1 MDFENEHLS
10 TVEQYEASATDIERI
25 FFTGRYRFSERHYS
39 LLAVQ
44 SIAILYSYWE
54 GYVQNSF
61 RLYIE
66 YINSLGLDFNSLSDE
81 IVVFHMDKTFQQFRE
96 YPHKV
101 KQKIAFY
108 DKLQGHFGEDKHNIF
123 QIVDTESNVGFAV
136 LNKLLHQ
143 FSLQEFPEYWEQ
155 YTYPSPNL
163 KETLDTFIRY
173 RNGVAHGGDI
183 ASEEKI
189 TQDVYKKYRKLI
201 NDLMYSMH
209 DKFMD
214 GIQNRTYLKEQQK

>member
-1 MDFENEHLS
+1 MNFENEHLS
-10 TVEQYEASATDIERI
+10 TVEQYETSATDIERI
-25 FFTGRYRFSERHYS
+25 FFTGRYRLSKRHYS

-81 IVVFHMDKTFQQFRE
+81 IIVFHMDRAFRQFRE
-96 YPHKV
+96 YPRKT
-101 KQKIAFY
+101 KQKITFY
-108 DKLQGHFGEDKHNIF
+108 DKLQGHFSENKHNIF
-123 QIVDTESNVGFAV
+123 RVVDTESNVGFEV
-136 LNKLLHQ
+136 LNKLLRQ

-155 YTYPSPNL
+155 YTYPNPNL

-189 TQDVYKKYRKLI
+189 TQDVYEKYRKLI

-214 GIQNRTYLKEQQK
+214 GIQNRTYLKER

>member
-10 TVEQYEASATDIERI
+10 IVEQYETSATDIERI
-25 FFTGRYRFSERHYS
+25 FFTGRYRLSKRHYS

-61 RLYIE
+61 KLYIE
-66 YINSLGLDFNSLSDE
+66 YINSQELDFNALSNE
-81 IVVFHMDKTFQQFRE
+81 IVVFHMDKTFRQFRE
-96 YPHKV
+96 YPKKI
-101 KQKIAFY
+101 KQKITFY
-108 DKLQGHFGEDKHNIF
+108 DKLKDHFSENKHNIF
-123 QIVDTESNVGFAV
+123 RAVDTESNVGFEV
-136 LNKLLHQ
+136 LNKLLRQ
-143 FSLQEFPEYWEQ
+143 FSLQEFPEYWMQ
-155 YTYPSPNL
+155 YTYPNPNL

-189 TQDVYKKYRKLI
+189 TQDVYEKYRKLI

-214 GIQNRTYLKEQQK
+214 GIQNRTYLKEQ